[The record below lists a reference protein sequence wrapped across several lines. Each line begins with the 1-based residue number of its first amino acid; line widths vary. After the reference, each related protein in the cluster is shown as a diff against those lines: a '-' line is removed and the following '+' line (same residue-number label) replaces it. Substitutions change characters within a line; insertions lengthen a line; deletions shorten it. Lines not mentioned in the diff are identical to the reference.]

1 MTNHEVI
8 LNRRINTKCSCWILV
23 KFLKRNLIYIR
34 LHMNKAKMENFMVIT
49 HEQGGSNIF
58 SKFG

>member
-1 MTNHEVI
+1 
-8 LNRRINTKCSCWILV
+8 
-23 KFLKRNLIYIR
+23 
-34 LHMNKAKMENFMVIT
+34 MNKAKMENFMVIT